1 MKEVSKKQSN
11 VLSVHSRQ
19 RNNNLRGLSTTSFV
33 LSESHRSHRSDLSV
47 GAISHASNL
56 SR

>member
-1 MKEVSKKQSN
+1 MKEVAKKQSN
-11 VLSVHSRQ
+11 VLSVHSGRQ
-19 RNNNLRGLSTTSFV
+19 RNNLRGLSHTSFA
-33 LSESHRSHRSDLSV
+33 LSDSHRSHRSDLSV